1 MALLRRFF
9 SLKTMAANRKL
20 TMTLPRRIIETT
32 EIIAPGRDKA

>member
-20 TMTLPRRIIETT
+20 TMTLPIIETT